1 VFAKKMRLAQEDW
14 RDISTGISLNFIS
27 TSYVYR
33 RSPAFCV
40 DLEMENNLTTM
51 LFSLTTVVTVFSLTH
66 AAPSASIWAIH
77 ERRQHGN
84 SAWVARSSEV
94 DGRTIIPLSIGLTQR
109 NLEKGHDFLMDV
121 SDPASPNY
129 GKHWTQQQI
138 AETFAPSTETVDEV
152 TAWLLGSGIEKE
164 QISTSEGS
172 AWIRMN
178 ATIEQ
183 AESLLNTKYK
193 VRDSTSINHQT

>member
-1 VFAKKMRLAQEDW
+1 
-14 RDISTGISLNFIS
+14 
-27 TSYVYR
+27 
-33 RSPAFCV
+33 
-40 DLEMENNLTTM
+40 M
-51 LFSLTTVVTVFSLTH
+51 LFALTTVVTVFSLAQ
-66 AAPSASIWAIH
+66 AAPTVSTWALH

-84 SAWVARSSEV
+84 SAWVVRSPEV
-94 DGRTIIPLSIGLTQR
+94 DGRMVIPLSIGLTQR

-138 AETFAPSTETVDEV
+138 VDTFAPSTETVYEV
-152 TAWLLGSGIEKE
+152 TAWLLESGIEKE
-164 QISTSEGS
+164 QISISKGS
-172 AWIRMN
+172 AWIRTN

-193 VRDSTSINHQT
+193 VWDWTSPNHQT